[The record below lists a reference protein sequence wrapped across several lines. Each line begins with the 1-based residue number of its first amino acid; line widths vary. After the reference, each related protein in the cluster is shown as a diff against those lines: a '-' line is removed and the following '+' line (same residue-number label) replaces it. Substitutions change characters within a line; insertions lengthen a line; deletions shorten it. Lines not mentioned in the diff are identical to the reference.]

1 MQTETKLFAGLYYTK
16 ILNIIYDIHIIY
28 SPINEEKFFLF
39 INKSALKIEEKNQS
53 PFFNENLT
61 LSISVKPNLFSISV
75 DFSVS
80 STAKQINRWKFLHGL
95 SVHNTYS

>member
-1 MQTETKLFAGLYYTK
+1 MQTGTKLFAGLYYTK

-28 SPINEEKFFLF
+28 SPLNEEKYFLF

-61 LSISVKPNLFSISV
+61 LSISVKPNLFSMSV

>member
-16 ILNIIYDIHIIY
+16 FLNIIYDIHIIY
-28 SPINEEKFFLF
+28 SPLNEETFLLF

-53 PFFNENLT
+53 SFFNEKLT
-61 LSISVKPNLFSISV
+61 LSISVKPNLFSMSV

>member
-1 MQTETKLFAGLYYTK
+1 MQTGTKNFAGLWPYK
-16 ILNIIYDIHIIY
+16 NLNIIYDIHIIY
-28 SPINEEKFFLF
+28 SPLNEETFFLF
-39 INKSALKIEEKNQS
+39 INKSALKIAEQNQS

-61 LSISVKPNLFSISV
+61 LSISVKPNLFSMSV

-95 SVHNTYS
+95 SVHNT